1 MVLDLLAL
9 DSYQP
14 GNLGLSDP
22 GTAIG
27 RTMPALYIVGIG
39 VVS

>member
-14 GNLGLSDP
+14 GTLGPSDP
-22 GTAIG
+22 ETVSG

-39 VVS
+39 LVS